1 VKSFWTFVY
10 IFLFGSLIVLF
21 IKNPKSF
28 STVTGTLFTSLDSMG
43 LTLTGGKTAAG
54 N

>member
-1 VKSFWTFVY
+1 MKNFWTFVY

-28 STVTGTLFTSLDSMG
+28 STVTGTLFTG
-43 LTLTGGKTAAG
+43 LNGLGSTLSGANTKAG
-54 N
+54 T